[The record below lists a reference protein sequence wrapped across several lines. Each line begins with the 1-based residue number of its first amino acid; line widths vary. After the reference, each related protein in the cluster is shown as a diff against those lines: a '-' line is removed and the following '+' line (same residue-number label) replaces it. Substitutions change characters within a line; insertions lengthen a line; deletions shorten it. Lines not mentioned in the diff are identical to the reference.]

1 MVQSKQKWP
10 SDTDEMKT
18 IEYKVYSILMGDVED
33 PDLMI
38 AEPIYKWQQTEAGKY
53 VMENSAPTPMWRR
66 SVDMNSYGHQY
77 MIFAYFTPKQLTYYK
92 LKYE

>member
-1 MVQSKQKWP
+1 MARLKQKWP
-10 SDTDEMKT
+10 SDETTT
-18 IEYKVYSILMGDVED
+18 IEYKVHSIRMGDVED
-33 PDLMI
+33 PDLMV
-38 AEPIYKWQQTEAGKY
+38 AQPIYEWQQTEAGKY

-66 SVDMNSYGHQY
+66 SVDMNSYGQQY